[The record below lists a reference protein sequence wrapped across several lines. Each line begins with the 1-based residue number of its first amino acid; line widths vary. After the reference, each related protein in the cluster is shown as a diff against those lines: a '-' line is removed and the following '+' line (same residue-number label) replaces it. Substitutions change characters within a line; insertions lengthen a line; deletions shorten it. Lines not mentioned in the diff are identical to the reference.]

1 MRKTQNI
8 KISLLGASAAL
19 VLIAAGLFLISPVVN
34 AADISRG
41 GLPDV
46 KANTD
51 TIQTVFG
58 IIFGIIGA
66 FAFLNIVFSGFK
78 YVTSAGDPQK
88 TSEAKNGIVYSV
100 VGLIIAIVAE
110 AFIVFIVRWV
120 GTP

>member
-19 VLIAAGLFLISPVVN
+19 VLIAAALVLIPPAAN
-34 AADISRG
+34 AAGINPG

-51 TIQTVFG
+51 TIQKVLG